1 MIDNLKIAISENDIE
16 KARRIMI
23 NELIGTNYPH
33 EVFKDAME
41 LASECNI
48 FEEHD
53 NGKLTQNVKEWDKEY
68 LEKLI
73 TGLGKNFSRER
84 FLTAYYVARKL
95 EQEKKDAEIEDKCT
109 LKVYENYK
117 DKMKLLEIGGAI
129 AGALAIGAGIYYL
142 SKRKNK

>member
-41 LASECNI
+41 LAGECNI

-53 NGKLTQNVKEWDKEY
+53 NGKLNQNVKGWNKEY

-73 TGLGKNFSRER
+73 AGLGKNFSRER
-84 FLTAYYVARKL
+84 FLTAYYVARKI

-109 LKVYENYK
+109 LKVYEKYK
-117 DKMKLLEIGGAI
+117 DKMKYIEIGASVL
-129 AGALAIGAGIYYL
+129 GALAIGASVYFL
-142 SKRKNK
+142 TRKRK

>member
-41 LASECNI
+41 LAAECNI

-53 NGKLTQNVKEWDKEY
+53 NGKLNQNVKGWNKEY

-73 TGLGKNFSRER
+73 AGLGKNFSRER

-109 LKVYENYK
+109 LKIYEKYK
-117 DKMKLLEIGGAI
+117 DKMKYIEIGGAI
-129 AGALAIGAGIYYL
+129 LGALAVGASVYFL
-142 SKRKNK
+142 TRKRK

>member
-53 NGKLTQNVKEWDKEY
+53 NCKLNQNAKDWNKEY

-73 TGLGKNFSRER
+73 AGLGKNFSRER

-109 LKVYENYK
+109 LKIYEKYK
-117 DKMKLLEIGGAI
+117 DKMKYIEIGGAI
-129 AGALAIGAGIYYL
+129 LGALAVGASVYFL
-142 SKRKNK
+142 TRKRK